1 MVSHARDVHHPEPVA
16 QGFLFQVAKAGVGDV
31 LERAVSIWHI
41 HGPPHQL
48 GQRKRI
54 EAQYLDV

>member
-1 MVSHARDVHHPEPVA
+1 MEISLRPQP
-16 QGFLFQVAKAGVGDV
+16 GVKIQILRLPGPLRRPIEGRV
-31 LERAVSIWHI
+31 FMYPIWHI

-54 EAQYLDV
+54 EAQYLIKT